1 MASETDKLPQD
12 VSSLKMERDL
22 FKKQF
27 LKIRSNYQNK
37 IKELSILKELGN
49 TLRSTN
55 FYDRNTLF
63 KEQLEI
69 IKKYCG
75 VEQISLMLVNEE
87 LRSLEVIARTYVDGA
102 VSNPIVLPMNEGHP
116 GRSLTDKTPVV
127 IDEVKKNPI
136 FDESLGISG
145 GSLLYLPVLHNNKGV
160 GVLSLRHLSSGA
172 FDQNQVRFL
181 SLVADHL
188 STTIVLSRLY
198 HQMLKEENKRSLLS
212 RFFSKTVTEEILG
225 SSGNIRLG
233 GERKNVT
240 ILFADLSGFT
250 AMSESLEQEK
260 VVEILNAY
268 FSFVTPIIFKHKGT
282 LDKIMGDGLLALFG
296 APISRKDDTM
306 SAVRTAVEILQ
317 ELKLF
322 NKAKRLT
329 KWPSLQAS
337 IGISSGEVVAGYIG
351 SDEHLNYT
359 VIGDPVNVAQRI
371 EAIAEHNTILISK
384 TVYDEIKDRIS
395 EIHGLKQLVP
405 LPAQKVKGKKKT
417 IEVYKLIIR
426 S

>member
-145 GSLLYLPVLHNNKGV
+145 GSLLYLPVLHNNKGI

-198 HQMLKEENKRSLLS
+198 HQMLKEENRRSLLS

-296 APISRKDDTM
+296 APIPRKDDTM

-329 KWPSLQAS
+329 KWPPLQAS
-337 IGISSGEVVAGYIG
+337 IGINSGEVVAGYIG

>member
-351 SDEHLNYT
+351 SDEHLSYT

-395 EIHGLKQLVP
+395 EIHGLKQLLP

>member
-198 HQMLKEENKRSLLS
+198 HQMLKEENRRSLLS

>member
-145 GSLLYLPVLHNNKGV
+145 GSLLYLPVLHNNKGI

-351 SDEHLNYT
+351 SDEHLSYT